1 MIHWYKLIREIWK
14 EKYIITILFV
24 FLMKCILF
32 NFIFSVDLFSIVL
45 LISLSVCVLSEEATQ
60 EAEHIPS
67 TVSSELFLY
76 DI

>member
-1 MIHWYKLIREIWK
+1 
-14 EKYIITILFV
+14 
-24 FLMKCILF
+24 MKCILF

-67 TVSSELFLY
+67 TVSSELYLY

>member
-1 MIHWYKLIREIWK
+1 M
-14 EKYIITILFV
+14 ITILFV

-32 NFIFSVDLFSIVL
+32 NFIFSIDLFSIVL
-45 LISLSVCVLSEEATQ
+45 LISLSVCVLSEETTQ

-67 TVSSELFLY
+67 TVSLQLFQY